1 MYHAHIMC
9 SFQTTVLEVIYGPM
23 DMCSNAPSSQKDFL
37 VIAQG
42 GVYIY
47 DEVADLTAGPCKG
60 PLEFSSVFNGY
71 SGLTSVDQVTAVM
84 VYQNFVELYASEYKT
99 HVFTVLPTKSD
110 SDVMIYLQSYQ
121 GLIIDRSLVY

>member
-1 MYHAHIMC
+1 MYHAHIIC
-9 SFQTTVLEVIYGPM
+9 PFQTTLLEVIYGPM

-47 DEVADLTAGPCKG
+47 DEVADLTVGPCKG

-84 VYQNFVELYASEYKT
+84 VYQNFVELYASEYKNT
-99 HVFTVLPTKSD
+99 HNYSESHCQITSQATVVKMT
-110 SDVMIYLQSYQ
+110 
-121 GLIIDRSLVY
+121 

>member
-1 MYHAHIMC
+1 
-9 SFQTTVLEVIYGPM
+9 M

-99 HVFTVLPTKSD
+99 HIFTLKSIATVLPSKSD
-110 SDVMIYLQSYQ
+110 SDVMFCLQSYQ
-121 GLIIDRSLVY
+121 GHK